1 MTNDPL
7 VFIKHMIQNI
17 ENIELFSAKITK
29 EDFLK
34 DKLKQ
39 YAIVRAIEIIGEA
52 AKNLPQPFKNSHPQ
66 VNWKDIIGTRDRIIH
81 HYFGVDLDIVWEI
94 IIKYIPDLKKKLL
107 YIISQ
112 ESNK

>member
-1 MTNDPL
+1 MTSDPL

-29 EDFLK
+29 GGFLS

-52 AKNLPQPFKNSHPQ
+52 AKNLSQSFKNDHPQ
-66 VNWKDIIGTRDRIIH
+66 VSWKDIIGTRDRIIH

-107 YIISQ
+107 HIISQ

>member
-1 MTNDPL
+1 MTSDPL

-29 EDFLK
+29 ENFLR

-52 AKNLPQPFKNSHPQ
+52 AKNLSQSFKNNHPQ

-107 YIISQ
+107 HIISR